1 MKFHLKDLINYRD
14 IVVQCHDN
22 PDADALASGYALVW
36 YLKKQ
41 DIDARFV
48 YGGKEAVQKSNL
60 LKMIDDLQI
69 TVEHITEL
77 PEPEL
82 LVTVDC
88 QYGESNVT
96 KFDANKVIVI
106 DHHRVSGELPD
117 PSDVRSNYGS
127 CSTVLYELLTAEGLD
142 INENKRLATALYYG
156 LMTDTDNFLSICHPA
171 DRDLRDVADYNKTVI
186 AGFRGANMS
195 KEELAIAGKAMQKAV
210 YNDAYRYGVIEADP
224 CDSNILGLIS
234 DLLLEVDGVDTCV
247 VFDMLKD
254 GVKFSVRSETKSTK
268 ASELAKYIA
277 GDMGGGGG
285 HLSKAGGLLKKDLIL
300 KAGIP
305 FSSDAIGKMLYDRM
319 YQYHSESEIVY
330 AGKKEE
336 DIRDYR
342 HYTKME
348 VAVGYVKAADLAA
361 PGTGIMIRT
370 LEGDVDVEVE
380 EDLYIILGVD
390 GEIYPCRQKK
400 FESNYRFTDTPYA
413 YPGEYP
419 PVVID
424 NVGGERIPV
433 LPYAKSCIAMGGSG
447 IYARQLDHRV
457 KVFTAWDPDKYYLGV
472 EGDYLAVRA
481 DDLTDIYIIAKS
493 VFERTYRLTEE

>member
-156 LMTDTDNFLSICHPA
+156 LMTDTDNFSSLFHPA
-171 DRDLRDVADYNKTVI
+171 DRDLPGCKQPLSAAH
-186 AGFRGANMS
+186 AGHVQAHREGT
-195 KEELAIAGKAMQKAV
+195 
-210 YNDAYRYGVIEADP
+210 P
-224 CDSNILGLIS
+224 S
-234 DLLLEVDGVDTCV
+234 DDGRKKGT
-247 VFDMLKD
+247 LP
-254 GVKFSVRSETKSTK
+254 
-268 ASELAKYIA
+268 
-277 GDMGGGGG
+277 
-285 HLSKAGGLLKKDLIL
+285 GLLPLL
-300 KAGIP
+300 RVSAAG
-305 FSSDAIGKMLYDRM
+305 
-319 YQYHSESEIVY
+319 
-330 AGKKEE
+330 AGLPGG
-336 DIRDYR
+336 DGWQRRRR
-342 HYTKME
+342 HCF
-348 VAVGYVKAADLAA
+348 AGRNGA
-361 PGTGIMIRT
+361 
-370 LEGDVDVEVE
+370 
-380 EDLYIILGVD
+380 
-390 GEIYPCRQKK
+390 
-400 FESNYRFTDTPYA
+400 
-413 YPGEYP
+413 
-419 PVVID
+419 
-424 NVGGERIPV
+424 
-433 LPYAKSCIAMGGSG
+433 
-447 IYARQLDHRV
+447 
-457 KVFTAWDPDKYYLGV
+457 
-472 EGDYLAVRA
+472 
-481 DDLTDIYIIAKS
+481 
-493 VFERTYRLTEE
+493 

>member
-22 PDADALASGYALVW
+22 PDADALASGFALVW

-48 YGGKEAVQKSNL
+48 YGGKDAVKKSNL

-96 KFDANKVIVI
+96 KFDAENVIVI

-142 INENKRLATALYYG
+142 INENQRLATALYYG
-156 LMTDTDNFLSICHPA
+156 LMTDTDNFSSIFHPA
-171 DRDLRDVADYNKTVI
+171 DRDLHDMAKFDPMDI
-186 AGFRGANMS
+186 DGFRSANMS
-195 KEELAIAGKAMQKAV
+195 KEELAIAGKAMQNAV
-210 YNDAYRYGVIEADP
+210 FNDEYRYGIIEAEP
-224 CDSNILGLIS
+224 CDPNILGLLS
-234 DLLLEVDGVDTCV
+234 DMLLEVDGVDTCV
-247 VFDMLKD
+247 VYDRLEN
-254 GVKFSVRSETKSTK
+254 GVKFSVRSATKDTK
-268 ASELAKYIA
+268 ASELAKYMA
-277 GDMGGGGG
+277 DDMGGGGG
-285 HLSKAGGLLKKDLIL
+285 HLTKAGGFIKKDLIE
-300 KAGIP
+300 KKGIP
-305 FSSDAIGKMLYDRM
+305 FTADKVREMLNNRLH
-319 YQYHSESEIVY
+319 QYHKESEIVY
-330 AGKKEE
+330 AGQKEE
-336 DIRDYR
+336 DISLYQ
-342 HYTKME
+342 HYTKTE
-348 VAVGYVKAADLAA
+348 VSVGYVKVTDLAKA
-361 PGTGIMIRT
+361 GSTVMIRT
-370 LEGDVDVEVE
+370 LEGDVDVQVE

-400 FESNYRFTDTPYA
+400 FESSYRLSDEPYVF
-413 YPGEYP
+413 PGEYP
-419 PVVID
+419 PVVVD
-424 NVGGERIPV
+424 TVGGERIPV
-433 LPYAKSCIAMGGSG
+433 LPYAKSCIAIGGSG
-447 IYARQLDHRV
+447 IYARPLDHRV
-457 KVFTAWDPDKYYLGV
+457 KVFTTWDPDKYYLGV

-493 VFERTYRLTEE
+493 VFERTYRLS

>member
-96 KFDANKVIVI
+96 KFDAGKVIVI

-156 LMTDTDNFLSICHPA
+156 LMTDTDNFSSLFHPA
-171 DRDLRDVADYNKTVI
+171 DRDLRDVAKYDQSDI

-195 KEELAIAGKAMQKAV
+195 KEELTIAGKAMQNAV
-210 YNDAYRYGVIEADP
+210 YNDEYRYGIIEAEP

-234 DLLLEVDGVDTCV
+234 DMLLEVDGVDTCV
-247 VFDMLKD
+247 VYDLLED
-254 GVKFSVRSETKSTK
+254 GVKFSVRSGTKNTK

-277 GDMGGGGG
+277 DDMGGGGG
-285 HLSKAGGLLKKDLIL
+285 HLIKAGGFIKKDLIR
-300 KAGIP
+300 KKGIP
-305 FSSDAIGKMLYDRM
+305 YAADDIGKMLYERLRK
-319 YQYHSESEIVY
+319 YHSESEIIY
-330 AGKKEE
+330 AGQKEE
-336 DIRDYR
+336 DISMYR

-348 VAVGYVKAADLAA
+348 VSVGYVKVTDLAK

-400 FESNYRFTDTPYA
+400 FESNYRFSDAPYE

-419 PVVID
+419 PVVVD

-433 LPYAKSCIAMGGSG
+433 LPHAKSCIAMGGSG
-447 IYARQLDHRV
+447 IYARELDHRV

>member
-22 PDADALASGYALVW
+22 PDADALASGFALVW

-96 KFDANKVIVI
+96 KFDAEKVIVI

-156 LMTDTDNFLSICHPA
+156 LMTDTDNFSSIFHPA
-171 DRDLRDVADYNKTVI
+171 DRDLRDIAEYNKSDI
-186 AGFRGANMS
+186 AGFRNANMS
-195 KEELAIAGKAMQKAV
+195 KEELAIAGKAMQNAV
-210 YNDAYRYGVIEADP
+210 YEDAYRYGVIEADE
-224 CDSNILGLIS
+224 CDPNILGLIN
-234 DLLLEVDGVDTCV
+234 DLLLEVDGVDTSV
-247 VFDMLKD
+247 TYNLTDA
-254 GVKFSVRSETKSTK
+254 GVKFSVRSCTKNTK
-268 ASELAKYIA
+268 ASELAGYLA
-277 GDMGGGGG
+277 EELGGGGG
-285 HLSKAGGLLKKDLIL
+285 HLTKAGGFLKKDLIL
-300 KAGIP
+300 KKGI
-305 FSSDAIGKMLYDRM
+305 SYTSDEIRKMILGRM
-319 YQYHSESEIVY
+319 HKYHSESEIIY
-330 AGKKEE
+330 AGQKEE
-336 DIRDYR
+336 DISLYQ

-348 VAVGYVKAADLAA
+348 VTVGYVKVADLAK

-400 FESNYRFTDTPYA
+400 FESSYRLSDAPYVF
-413 YPGEYP
+413 PGEYP
-419 PVVID
+419 PVVVD
-424 NVGGERIPV
+424 TAAGDRIPI
-433 LPYAKSCIAMGGSG
+433 LPYAKSCIAKGGSG
-447 IYARQLDHRV
+447 IYARPLDHRV
-457 KVFTAWDPDKYYLGV
+457 KVFTTWDPEKYYLGV
-472 EGDYLAVRA
+472 EGDFLAVRA

-493 VFERTYRLTEE
+493 VFERTYRLTE